1 MDRVNNY
8 VTIQIVR
15 KDYGGVIQGR
25 YGGKTE
31 EVKVRRDV
39 WSENLQNLV
48 SDSATG
54 RDGSRQRGLK
64 GRQ

>member
-1 MDRVNNY
+1 MNNY

-25 YGGKTE
+25 YGGKME

-48 SDSATG
+48 SDGATG
-54 RDGSRQRGLK
+54 RDGSH
-64 GRQ
+64 